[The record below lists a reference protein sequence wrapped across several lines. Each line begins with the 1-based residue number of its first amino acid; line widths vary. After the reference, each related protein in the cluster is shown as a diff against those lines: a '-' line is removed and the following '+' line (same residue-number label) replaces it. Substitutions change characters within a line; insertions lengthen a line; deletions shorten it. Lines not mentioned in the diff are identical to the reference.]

1 MHYLRPAVKEHSCWR
16 SYYIHDLGVNE
27 QKTSIF
33 VKTVNAEVNNKTTL
47 VEGLKVSR
55 RRDEDGEWMSFQK
68 HF

>member
-1 MHYLRPAVKEHSCWR
+1 M
-16 SYYIHDLGVNE
+16 NE

-47 VEGLKVSR
+47 VEVEGLKVSR
-55 RRDEDGEWMSFQK
+55 SRDEDGEWMSFQK

>member
-1 MHYLRPAVKEHSCWR
+1 MQ
-16 SYYIHDLGVNE
+16 DLGVNE

-55 RRDEDGEWMSFQK
+55 SRDEDGEWMSFQK